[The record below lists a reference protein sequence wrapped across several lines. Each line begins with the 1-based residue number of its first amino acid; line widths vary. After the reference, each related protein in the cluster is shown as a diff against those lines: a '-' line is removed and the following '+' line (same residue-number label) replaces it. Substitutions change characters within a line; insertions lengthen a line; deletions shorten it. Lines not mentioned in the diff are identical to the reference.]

1 MCGIAGFLDSRRL
14 VPDADRQIEMMLA
27 TLAHRGPDGQG
38 QFVDRESSA
47 VLGHVR
53 LAINDLSS
61 AGNQPLVS
69 PDGKHILVVAGEI
82 YGFRQVRT
90 LLTAQGE
97 KFTSKSDSEL
107 VLALYRRHGLD
118 FVNHLRGEF
127 AIALF
132 DRENDRLILARDRFG
147 VRPLYYYCY
156 ANHRLVAWASEVKAL
171 LSHPAVPRQLCRRA
185 AVNQLVQVMVP
196 GTSAF
201 ERIVAVPPGCLVV
214 VDRDRHG
221 LTLRRRQ
228 YWDLNFTHAD
238 DADHADPA
246 EHVEAV
252 REAVVDALAVRAEAD
267 VPIGVYLS
275 GGMDSGALLGL
286 VNSVMQTSP
295 RAFTLAFEDSAY
307 DESSIARQ
315 VAAELGVDVSTR
327 SITDDDLYGENYVR
341 AVWHSER
348 TFYNTL
354 GIAKM
359 HLSAFVRSHG
369 IRAVISGEGA
379 DELFAGYPAFA
390 IDHAAESGALAAAGE
405 TDALLVGAIVPAT
418 PRSHPAFERIC
429 GFTPAWVQ
437 PWISTWERVRP
448 LLDDGL
454 TSELGDYDPLE
465 SVAES
470 LDVSRIEGRRLL
482 DIAQYSWIKTMLDG
496 QILSWGGD
504 RVDMANAVE
513 SRPVLLDHRVAEVAA
528 RVPPEYRIR
537 NGREKWVL
545 REAVRHI
552 LPHVLYQRR
561 KFAFMAPP
569 AHRSPARV
577 DRLTRLAER
586 YLSSKRIEEVGICD
600 PGRTRDF
607 LNSALFVR
615 DAATANEIDK
625 VYNHLLGL
633 HIVHDLFVR

>member
-1 MCGIAGFLDSRRL
+1 MCGIAGFLDSKRL
-14 VPDADRQIEMMLA
+14 VPDADRQIGMMLA
-27 TLAHRGPDGQG
+27 TLAHRGPDSHGQC
-38 QFVDRESSA
+38 VDRESSA

-53 LAINDLSS
+53 LAINDLSPT
-61 AGNQPLVS
+61 GNQPLVS
-69 PDGKHILVVAGEI
+69 PNGRHVLVVAGEV
-82 YGFRQVRT
+82 YGFRQART

-107 VLALYRRHGLD
+107 ILALYRRHGLD
-118 FVNHLRGEF
+118 FVDHLRGEF
-127 AIALF
+127 AISLF
-132 DRENDRLILARDRFG
+132 DRESNRLILARDRFG
-147 VRPLYYYCY
+147 VRPLYYY
-156 ANHRLVAWASEVKAL
+156 ADQRLVVWASEVKAL

-185 AVNQLVQVMVP
+185 AVHQLLQVMVP

-201 ERIVAVPPGCLVV
+201 ERILAVPPGCLVV

-221 LTLRRRQ
+221 LTLSRRT
-228 YWDLNFTHAD
+228 YWDLDFAHAD
-238 DADHADPA
+238 NAGHADPA

-252 REAVVDALAVRAEAD
+252 REAVVDALAVRTEAD
-267 VPIGVYLS
+267 VPVGVYLS
-275 GGMDSGALLGL
+275 GGMDSGALLSL
-286 VNSVMQTSP
+286 ANSVMQTSP
-295 RAFTLAFEDSAY
+295 RAFTLAFEDPAY
-307 DESSIARQ
+307 DESPIARQ
-315 VAAELGVDVSTR
+315 VAAELGIDLSTR

-359 HLSAFVRSHG
+359 HLSAFARSHG

-390 IDHAAESGALAAAGE
+390 IDHAAESGTPAAARE
-405 TDALLVGAIVPAT
+405 ADALFVGAIVPAT
-418 PRSHPAFERIC
+418 PRRHPAFERIC

-454 TSELGDYDPLE
+454 TNELGDYDPLE

-470 LDVSRIEGRRLL
+470 LDVSRIQGRRRL

-513 SRPVLLDHRVAEVAA
+513 SRPGFLDHRVAEVAA
-528 RVPPEYRIR
+528 TVPPDYRIR

-545 REAVRHI
+545 REAMRHV
-552 LPHVLYQRR
+552 LPDVLYQRR

-569 AHRSPARV
+569 AHRSPARA
-577 DRLTRLAER
+577 DRLTQLAEQ
-586 YLSSKRIEEVGICD
+586 YLSPQRIDEVGICD

-607 LNSALFVR
+607 LDSALSVR
-615 DAATANEIDK
+615 DTATANEIDK

>member
-1 MCGIAGFLDSRRL
+1 
-14 VPDADRQIEMMLA
+14 MMLA
-27 TLAHRGPDGQG
+27 ALAHRGPDGQG

-53 LAINDLSS
+53 LAINDLSP

-69 PDGKHILVVAGEI
+69 PDGRHVLVAAGEV

-107 VLALYRRHGLD
+107 ILVLYRRHGLD
-118 FVNHLRGEF
+118 FVDHLRGEF
-127 AIALF
+127 VIALF
-132 DRENDRLILARDRFG
+132 DRESNRLILARDRFG
-147 VRPLYYYCY
+147 VRPLYYY
-156 ANHRLVAWASEVKAL
+156 ADQRLVVWASEVKAL

-185 AVNQLVQVMVP
+185 AVNQLLQVMVP

-201 ERIVAVPPGCLVV
+201 ERILAVPPGCLVV

-221 LTLRRRQ
+221 LTLRRRK
-228 YWDLNFTHAD
+228 YWDLDFMHAD
-238 DADHADPA
+238 DTGHADPA
-246 EHVEAV
+246 EHVEVV
-252 REAVVDALAVRAEAD
+252 REAVVDALAVRTEAD
-267 VPIGVYLS
+267 VPVGVYLS

-286 VNSVMQTSP
+286 ANSVMQTSP
-295 RAFTLAFEDSAY
+295 PAFTLAFEDSAY
-307 DESSIARQ
+307 DESPIARQ
-315 VAAELGVDVSTR
+315 VAAELGVTLRTR

-359 HLSAFVRSHG
+359 HLSAFVRAHG

-390 IDHAAESGALAAAGE
+390 IDHAAESGTQTTVGE
-405 TDALLVGAIVPAT
+405 TDALFVGAIIPAT
-418 PRSHPAFERIC
+418 PRCHPAFERIC
-429 GFTPAWVQ
+429 GFTPAWLQ

-454 TSELGDYDPLE
+454 TRELGDYDPLE
-465 SVAES
+465 SIAES
-470 LDVSRIEGRRLL
+470 LDVSRIEGRRRL

-504 RVDMANAVE
+504 RMDMANAVE
-513 SRPVLLDHRVAEVAA
+513 SRPGLLDHRVAEVAA
-528 RVPPEYRIR
+528 TVPPEYRIR

-545 REAVRHI
+545 REAMRHV
-552 LPHVLYQRR
+552 LPDVLYQRR

-569 AHRSPARV
+569 AHRSPARAA
-577 DRLTRLAER
+577 RLTRLAEQ
-586 YLSSKRIEEVGICD
+586 YLSPQRIEEVGICD

-607 LNSALFVR
+607 LDSALSVR
-615 DAATANEIDK
+615 DTAAANEIDK